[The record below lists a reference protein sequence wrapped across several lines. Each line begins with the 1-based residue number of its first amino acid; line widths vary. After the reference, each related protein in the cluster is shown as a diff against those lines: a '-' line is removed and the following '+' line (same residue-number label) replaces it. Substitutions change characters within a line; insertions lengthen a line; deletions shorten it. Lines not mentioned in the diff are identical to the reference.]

1 MKTTKKVG
9 NWRLTAYAVFFI
21 RFILVDNLSGSL
33 LVIERM
39 KDFIET
45 RIALFVIEE
54 IDEGHDADGV

>member
-1 MKTTKKVG
+1 MKTTKEVG

-39 KDFIET
+39 KEFIET